1 MIYVITG
8 SSGYIGSQLIKNI
21 LGSGKEAINIDKNE
35 PVKPPEGEKFIKC
48 DLTDKE
54 KTSETIR
61 SLDSKEEYIVIHLAG
76 LFEKDMKRREHWKFE
91 DFVSMNALTTKNL
104 VNELN
109 RQKLNVKSFIF
120 SSAAL
125 VNCLGKINDFYPLS
139 KLEAEKHIRKNLP
152 SNSTQI
158 LRVSR
163 VIGGLDSGKVSKDIV
178 SDFIKK
184 LLSEDNIVLNG
195 SNIKRDYI
203 HLDDACNI
211 IVSPMNNGL
220 HVKNVYSS
228 EQISVRRI
236 IEMLHEALLKKGFI
250 KKEKNI
256 IFQEDKDNPLP
267 KIDGE
272 TDFTDLLKYRTS
284 EEAVKKTIEE
294 YLEAMEKNIPFN

>member
-1 MIYVITG
+1 
-8 SSGYIGSQLIKNI
+8 I

-61 SLDSKEEYIVIHLAG
+61 SLDSKEEYAVIHLAG

-250 KKEKNI
+250 KKERNI